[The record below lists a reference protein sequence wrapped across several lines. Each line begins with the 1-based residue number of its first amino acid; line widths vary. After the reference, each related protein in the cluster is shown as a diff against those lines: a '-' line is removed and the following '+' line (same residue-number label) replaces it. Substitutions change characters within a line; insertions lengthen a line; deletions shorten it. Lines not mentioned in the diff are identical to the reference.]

1 MATLMLINP
10 KGRTK
15 MAKTRK
21 HRSPAQKAATRKML
35 AANRARR
42 GTSVTKRLVKRRAR
56 NTKPG
61 YFPNPVRRKRR
72 SHVTHAVRQSRRRR
86 SNPISLRGP
95 MQLLMPALKGAAGA
109 LTVNAVFN
117 YAPLPLF
124 LRNGKM
130 VYLSKGLI
138 AIALG
143 VFGKKFLG
151 NTAVQMAEGALTVIA
166 TNAAQDLLANTGL
179 KLGDADGIAYYSPAD
194 IAPGALLSNPE
205 QNLGAYVDGGGM
217 SAYQRELSMGMYQA
231 Q

>member
-42 GTSVTKRLVKRRAR
+42 GGRASPARKTRRRKTYAA
-56 NTKPG
+56 
-61 YFPNPVRRKRR
+61 NPVASVRRKRR
-72 SHVTHAVRQSRRRR
+72 SHVAHAVRHSRRRR
-86 SNPISLRGP
+86 SNPISLREP
-95 MQLLMPALKGAAGA
+95 MQLLMPALKGAIGA

-117 YAPLPLF
+117 YTPLPLF

-130 VYLSKGLI
+130 AYLSKGLI
-138 AIALG
+138 AIAFG

-166 TNAAQDLLANTGL
+166 TNAAQDLLANTSL
-179 KLGDADGIAYYSPAD
+179 RLGDADGIAYYSPAD
-194 IAPGALLSNPE
+194 IAPGSLLSNPE

>member
-15 MAKTRK
+15 MAKSRK
-21 HRSPAQKAATRKML
+21 HRSPAQKAATKRML
-35 AANRARR
+35 AANRGGRAAPARKTR
-42 GTSVTKRLVKRRAR
+42 RRKTSYAS
-56 NTKPG
+56 
-61 YFPNPVRRKRR
+61 NPIASVRRRRR
-72 SHVTHAVRQSRRRR
+72 SHVAKATRSSRRRR

-109 LTVNAVFN
+109 LTVNAIFN
-117 YAPLPLF
+117 YAPLPLI

-130 VYLSKGLI
+130 VYLTKGLL
-138 AIALG
+138 AVALG

-166 TNAAQDLLANTGL
+166 TNAAQDLLSATGL

-194 IAPGALLSNPE
+194 IAAGALLSNPSE
-205 QNLGAYVDGGGM
+205 NLGAYVDGGGM
-217 SAYQRELSMGMYQA
+217 SAYQREQAMGMYQA